1 MGFHAVCKAHQYG
14 KARNPFRARACK
26 PYGQT
31 DVTGAKR
38 NAPRTAAYSTS
49 AYCALGVKS
58 YTTRVIC
65 FSSAMMRAVTRSN
78 RS

>member
-1 MGFHAVCKAHQYG
+1 MGKPPVS
-14 KARNPFRARACK
+14 KARTAAKARALLGARACK
-26 PYGQT
+26 PCGKT
-31 DVTGAKR
+31 DMR
-38 NAPRTAAYSTS
+38 PTATVGPQLAYSTS

-65 FSSAMMRAVTRSN
+65 FSSAMMRVVTRSS